1 MVIVEEV
8 AHSNISHVIK
18 VESEAHVHVEA
29 KLSLKSKT
37 ADNLSDSVVNLAN
50 QNKSRLFHHFDQF
63 KRDYSIVEKYGID
76 HSSIHPAFIKLGI
89 ECANDRVSGSNER
102 CLGFLNAF
110 KSFLTDYKAP
120 TNDTKTI
127 SKDLDSKLK
136 PNIKFDLKKK
146 CLFKKCLFK

>member
-1 MVIVEEV
+1 MKINILKQEKIRLKEEQRAKKAGDSKQVNAPSKPKQEQQSKVVIVEEL
-8 AHSNISHVIK
+8 AHSNVIK

-29 KLSLKSKT
+29 KLNLKSKT
-37 ADNLSDSVVNLAN
+37 PDNLSDSVVNLAN

-63 KRDYSIVEKYGID
+63 KRDYSIIEKYGID

-110 KSFLTDYKAP
+110 K
-120 TNDTKTI
+120 N
-127 SKDLDSKLK
+127 
-136 PNIKFDLKKK
+136 
-146 CLFKKCLFK
+146 